1 MFVYVAPEG
10 NIRIKS
16 VQRLHGNMVKG
27 CSEHVV
33 ECKMTDRLIYEDN
46 MIKLYENSR
55 QFAEDTNRYRIQ
67 KENELLKK
75 KNQELTKIANVKVTK
90 DLELEVKGQEANEYQ
105 RKIYL
110 LKHMREWLQQ
120 SQWQEN
126 DKNSQ

>member
-1 MFVYVAPEG
+1 
-10 NIRIKS
+10 
-16 VQRLHGNMVKG
+16 MVKG

-33 ECKMTDRLIYEDN
+33 EYKRTDRLIYEDN
-46 MIKLYENSR
+46 KVKRYEDSR
-55 QFAEDTNRYRIQ
+55 QYAEDTDRYRIQ

-75 KNQELTKIANVKVTK
+75 KNNELTKIANVKVTK

>member
-33 ECKMTDRLIYEDN
+33 EYKRTDRLIYEDN
-46 MIKLYENSR
+46 RVKRYEESR
-55 QFAEDTNRYRIQ
+55 QYAEDTDRYRIQ
-67 KENELLKK
+67 KENELLRK
-75 KNQELTKIANVKVTK
+75 KNNELTKIANVKVTK

-110 LKHMREWLQQ
+110 LKHMRE
-120 SQWQEN
+120 
-126 DKNSQ
+126 